1 MLKIAYSPV
10 YKYSLPNGHR
20 FPMEKYELVPEQLLY
35 EGTITRE
42 QFFHPDRLSEE
53 EITLTHTSEYL
64 DKLLY
69 QNLSSK
75 EIRRIGFPMRPA
87 LIDRGRYI
95 SMGTYQCA
103 LYARE
108 FGISMNIAG
117 GTHHAYADHGEGFCI
132 FNDIAIASNL
142 LIRDD
147 PDTRILIIDLDV
159 HQGNGTADI
168 FKNDDRVFTFSVHG
182 KNNYPHRKEKS
193 DWDIPLSDGTGDR
206 EYLQVLQN
214 ALWQLHTIVKPDI
227 IFYLSGADVL
237 YSDKL
242 GKLAMTLDGAR
253 RRDEMVFEF
262 AIKKGIP
269 VVVSMGGG
277 YSKKLPHIIEAHSNT
292 YRVAMGMFDG

>member
-1 MLKIAYSPV
+1 MIKIAYSPV
-10 YKYSLPNGHR
+10 YKYTLPEGHR

-53 EITLTHTSEYL
+53 EILLTHTPEYL
-64 DKLLY
+64 GKLLH

-75 EIRRIGFPMRPA
+75 EIRRIGFPMRPE

-103 LYARE
+103 LFARE
-108 FGISMNIAG
+108 YGISLNIAG
-117 GTHHAYADHGEGFCI
+117 GTHHAYAGHGEGFCI

-142 LIRDD
+142 LLRDD
-147 PDTRILIIDLDV
+147 PEMQILIIDLDV
-159 HQGNGTADI
+159 HQGNGSADI
-168 FKNDDRVFTFSVHG
+168 FKNDNRVYTFSMHG
-182 KNNYPHRKEKS
+182 KNNYPHKKEKS
-193 DWDIPLSDGTGDR
+193 DWDIPLNNQTGDY
-206 EYLQVLQN
+206 EYLQVLQT
-214 ALWQLHTIVKPDI
+214 ALLQLHTIVNPNI
-227 IFYLSGADVL
+227 IFYLSGVDVL

-262 AIKKGIP
+262 AIKKSIP

-277 YSKKLPHIIEAHSNT
+277 YSKKLTHIIEAHANT
-292 YRVAMGMFDG
+292 YRVAMGMFDE